1 MNDLEKA
8 MYNWSKLEVLIVTR
22 QQELASIAQQSQL
35 IAASTGKETSAG
47 GILGAISFVRQW
59 VAGPRRLL
67 PRPRNAALG
76 R

>member
-22 QQELASIAQQSQL
+22 RQDLAEFARQSRL
-35 IAASTGKETSAG
+35 VAASTGKESSKG
-47 GILGAISFVRQW
+47 GMLAAISFVRQW
-59 VAGPRRLL
+59 LARPRRLL